1 MKKITLI
8 LMAMSLL
15 VFSCSKKEEEAP
27 VATPFVSGIFQGDT
41 LYLNDSVV
49 ASVIFS
55 FDELEDGTVNGGVRI
70 RIIGNKRNYR
80 QQKYLSQ
87 HTLTTWTKGTDSI
100 TVVAGEADMGDD
112 LGIIAFSGTLNGSE
126 SFDYSLMGQGFADE
140 ETAAYIGEYIRP
152 GDTKSMLTTNYV
164 NDYVGTYNVTCGS
177 ASAENCW
184 VWDNCTCDA
193 FNLTLHITAQT
204 PNCCGGISLTG
215 YFAGNIPS
223 VESNYTVLNIPIHFL
238 DDQSEALGWGILST
252 STDNY
257 AFNYGCNNWN
267 PAATTGWVWG
277 YSIYWTPDDKRGDV
291 TYCLQAT
298 INMGA
303 KQ

>member
-1 MKKITLI
+1 MKKSTYLTLLLLSVMI
-8 LMAMSLL
+8 LA
-15 VFSCSKKEEEAP
+15 VISCSKKEEEAP
-27 VATPFVSGIFQGDT
+27 VAAPLVSGIFQGDT

-70 RIIGNKRNYR
+70 RIIGHKQNYR

-87 HTLTTWTKGTDSI
+87 HTMTTWTKGTDSI

-112 LGIIAFSGTLNGSE
+112 LGIIAFSGKLNGSE
-126 SFDYSLMGQGFADE
+126 PFDYTLMGQGFADE
-140 ETAAYIGEYIRP
+140 ETAVYIGGYIRP
-152 GDTKSMLTTNYV
+152 GDTKSTLTTNYV
-164 NDYVGTYNVTCGS
+164 GTYSVTCGS
-177 ASAENCW
+177 ASTETCF
-184 VWDNCTCDA
+184 VGDNYTCDA

-215 YFAGNIPS
+215 YFAGDVPNIG
-223 VESNYTVLNIPIHFL
+223 SNNHVL
-238 DDQSEALGWGILST
+238 DDQSEVYAGYLST
-252 STDNY
+252 ETDNY
-257 AFNYGCNNWN
+257 GFAFGCNDCIWN
-267 PAATTGWVWG
+267 PAATYGCDWG
-277 YSIYWTPDDKRGDV
+277 YAIYWTPDDTCGDLFGE
-291 TYCLQAT
+291 YCLQGN

>member
-1 MKKITLI
+1 MKKSTYLTLLLLSVMI
-8 LMAMSLL
+8 LA
-15 VFSCSKKEEEAP
+15 VISCSKKEEEAP
-27 VATPFVSGIFQGDT
+27 VAAPLVSGIFQGDT

-70 RIIGNKRNYR
+70 RIIGHKQNYR

-87 HTLTTWTKGTDSI
+87 HTMATWTKGTDSI
-100 TVVAGEADMGDD
+100 TVVAGEADMGND
-112 LGIIAFSGTLNGSE
+112 LGIIAFSGTLNGSK
-126 SFDYSLMGQGFADE
+126 SFDYTLMGQGFADE

-152 GDTKSMLTTNYV
+152 GDTKSMLTTN
-164 NDYVGTYNVTCGS
+164 YVGTYNVTCGS

-215 YFAGNIPS
+215 YFAGNIPT
-223 VESNYTVLNIPIHFL
+223 VESNYTVLDIPIHFL
-238 DDQSEALGWGILST
+238 DDQSEVYAGHLGT
-252 STDNY
+252 ETDNY
-257 AFNYGCNNWN
+257 AFYYGCNNWN
-267 PAATTGWVWG
+267 PAASTGWVWG
-277 YSIYWTPDDKRGDV
+277 YSIYWNNGGDV
-291 TYCLQAT
+291 TYCLQAN
-298 INMGA
+298 INMGG